1 LWEYVKEGGAAGQ
14 GGRGAAKAYAAE
26 TVPRPSGPAASP
38 SIDRT
43 PKLYIG
49 GAQVR
54 PDSGYSIIVHDA
66 AGGVAGEVGHG
77 NRKDVRNAVEA
88 AHAASGWARA
98 TAHLRAQVLY
108 YVAENL
114 DARRE
119 EFVARLVHLTG
130 RTKKQGR
137 EEVALSLARLFTYAA
152 WADKWDGR
160 VHHTP
165 FRNVTLAMPEPLGV
179 MGIACPTE
187 WPLLGF
193 LSTVIPP
200 VAMGNAV
207 VAVPSERWP
216 LLATDLYQ
224 VLDTSDLP
232 GGVLNIV
239 TGPREELAAVLAA
252 HDDVD
257 AMWYWGSAEGGAAVE
272 RLSAGN
278 LKQTWVHPGPA
289 MPWED
294 ARIGEGEGFL
304 RHATQI
310 KNVWVPYGE

>member
-1 LWEYVKEGGAAGQ
+1 LLS
-14 GGRGAAKAYAAE
+14 R
-26 TVPRPSGPAASP
+26 VPASP
-38 SIDRT
+38 PIDRT
-43 PKLYIG
+43 SKLYIR

-54 PDSGYSIIVHDA
+54 PDSGYSLSVHDA
-66 AGGVAGEVGHG
+66 SGVVAGEVGHG
-77 NRKDVRNAVEA
+77 NRKDIRNAVEA
-88 AHAASGWARA
+88 AHAARGWGRA
-98 TAHLRAQVLY
+98 TAHLRAQVLFF
-108 YVAENL
+108 VAENL
-114 DARRE
+114 AARRD
-119 EFVARLVHLTG
+119 EFVERIVSLTG
-130 RTKKQGR
+130 RSKRQAR
-137 EEVALSLARLFTYAA
+137 EELDLSLSRLFSYAA

-165 FRNVTLAMPEPLGV
+165 IRNVTLAMPEPLGV
-179 MGIACPTE
+179 MAVVCPEE

-193 LSTVIPP
+193 LSATLPP
-200 VAMGNAV
+200 LAMGNAV

-232 GGVLNIV
+232 GGALNIV

-257 AMWYWGSAEGGAAVE
+257 AMWYWGSAAGSAEVE

-278 LKQTWVHPGPA
+278 LKQTWVHHGSEIRWDVSA
-289 MPWED
+289 Q
-294 ARIGEGEGFL
+294 GEGERFL